1 MQLTPRPGT
10 TCVTL
15 RAAGANGDSLRR
27 AADALTVAR
36 HPGVPE
42 LLGIRGEGAG
52 AELDV
57 AVPDGVPL
65 RSLALTIE
73 EVAGLAA
80 TLGTTLGDLHEI
92 GVAVGTVTVESVT
105 VTREGAAVLTDVT
118 RATRLGSHRSKW
130 AAHPVAR
137 RDDRDLARLVTDLL
151 DACAPAGVSD
161 VLDGPPRWARVLRGG
176 RPSGTVARV
185 RELAERASTGALSS
199 RRLAEALAT
208 EVPGACLPRR
218 APTTNPH
225 GPHEP
230 PPLPSDAELDRWIA
244 THQLADRD
252 RTPGDDRPATG
263 RAPRVW
269 ASRAR
274 PIAALGCVTLFA
286 TVATVLLLSGGPGTN
301 RSADCVGPAPGCATI
316 RAGLLSVG
324 GVSYAVGESDDVAAV
339 GRWDCGAPS
348 LALLRP
354 STGQI
359 WLYRG
364 WPSGTAPVRPSLGAV
379 VPGARRLTVSHGAT
393 CDTLLV
399 VRGDGTRL
407 PVAAQVTR

>member
-161 VLDGPPRWARVLRGG
+161 VLDGPPRWARILRVG
-176 RPSGTVARV
+176 RSSGPVATVRQ
-185 RELAERASTGALSS
+185 LSERTSTGALSS

-218 APTTNPH
+218 APTTNTP
-225 GPHEP
+225 GPAA
-230 PPLPSDAELDRWIA
+230 PLPQPSDAEVDRWFA
-244 THQLADRD
+244 TDHLAGGDPS
-252 RTPGDDRPATG
+252 PGDDGPATG
-263 RAPRVW
+263 RAQRVR

-274 PIAALGCVTLFA
+274 PMVALCCVA
-286 TVATVLLLSGGPGTN
+286 SVATVVTILMLRGWSGTSG
-301 RSADCVGPAPGCATI
+301 SAHCVASAPGCATFP
-316 RAGLLSVG
+316 AGVLSLG
-324 GVSYAVGESDDVAAV
+324 GVSYAVGEAHDVAAV
-339 GRWDCGAPS
+339 GRWACGAPS

-359 WLYRG
+359 WLYG
-364 WPSGTAPVRPSLGAV
+364 AWPSGIAPVRPSLGAV
-379 VPGARRLTVSHGAT
+379 VPGARRLAISHGAK
-393 CDTLLV
+393 CDTLFV